1 MAANRSNLGHRAIGA
16 REWGPTVLST
26 RRAVFAEPLR
36 YRGNRVSTER
46 PGPAESGPAGVPVG
60 VCSAHLPAIH
70 PRASPPPSQAQHS
83 VKRAE
88 LGPSLLNRRATA
100 SAYGHDGIA
109 VAGVTAQGPPVSSR
123 GRSRLKRHLANT
135 EVQSHGLRGG
145 ELGGANGV
153 ARRSASLSDRT
164 GAANRPP
171 VMPGVCGNSL
181 PNRRDGVPSGKS
193 GNPD

>member
-135 EVQSHGLRGG
+135 EVRVGRHPCRT
-145 ELGGANGV
+145 ELA
-153 ARRSASLSDRT
+153 LRT
-164 GAANRPP
+164 GRQSCRGCAAILSRTGG
-171 VMPGVCGNSL
+171 MVC
-181 PNRRDGVPSGKS
+181 RA
-193 GNPD
+193 GNPGTRTD